1 MVTIYRKL
9 ISKYDIAMSY
19 FQMYNL
25 LMQIDQLFEFVYIL
39 IDKKQSTASEMAK
52 HFGVSTRTIYRWID
66 ALSVSG
72 VPVYSLKGRGGG
84 IAISD
89 KYALDNRILS
99 EDERLAIVSSLKAFN
114 SLAGNPASAVNVNIK
129 AAEKI
134 SGLVAKD
141 TDWLEVDFSPWSP
154 EGNEVRKIFGTL
166 RDCILKNRQVS
177 FDYFNGAGQ
186 TEHRLVHP
194 WKLIYKGQAWYL
206 QGWCTTRNAER
217 FFKLTRMRNVLMTGR
232 SATITKFSVP
242 ESNSSSEKS
251 QNYQPELITI
261 KAKVSNNKISYL
273 LDTFICSEV
282 ISNKDGSITATFSVP
297 EEPWLSDLL
306 LGFGPD
312 LKIISPKALRE
323 KIQNLAKEVLILY
336 K

>member
-1 MVTIYRKL
+1 MSSTI
-9 ISKYDIAMSY
+9 KYDIAVSY
-19 FQMYNL
+19 FRMYNL

-39 IDKKQSTASEMAK
+39 IDKKQSTATEMAK

-84 IAISD
+84 IAISE
-89 KYALDNRILS
+89 KYALDKRILS
-99 EDERLAIVSSLKAFN
+99 EDERLAIVSSVKAFN
-114 SLAGNPASAVNVNIK
+114 NLSGNSGSSVNANIK

-134 SGLVAKD
+134 SALVASD

-154 EGNEVRKIFGTL
+154 EGSEVRKLFGTL
-166 RDCILKNRQVS
+166 RECILKKRQVS
-177 FDYFNGAGQ
+177 FDYFDGSGK

-206 QGWCTTRNAER
+206 QGWCTTRQAER
-217 FFKLTRMRNVLMTGR
+217 FFKLSRMRNVSITGR
-232 SATITKFSVP
+232 SANITRLSVP
-242 ESNSSSEKS
+242 QAHSSSDNSKFKPS
-251 QNYQPELITI
+251 MISI
-261 KAKVSNNKISYL
+261 KARVSNNKISYL

-282 ISNKDGSITATFSVP
+282 VPNKDGSITASFSVP
-297 EEPWLSDLL
+297 DEEWLPDLL

-312 LKIISPKALRE
+312 LKIISPKSLRD
-323 KIQNLAKEVLILY
+323 KVVSLAEEVLHLY
-336 K
+336 